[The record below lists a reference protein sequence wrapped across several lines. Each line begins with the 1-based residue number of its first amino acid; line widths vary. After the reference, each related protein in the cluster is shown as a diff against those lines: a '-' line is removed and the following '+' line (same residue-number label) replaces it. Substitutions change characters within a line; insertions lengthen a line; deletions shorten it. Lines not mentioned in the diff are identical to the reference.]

1 MGMTAGRTEESG
13 DRNRIYLRKAIFKCD
28 HIPIIMGMEGTG
40 MNSTTR
46 RTDLPERGQRIYRV
60 QK

>member
-1 MGMTAGRTEESG
+1 MATGRTEESG
-13 DRNRIYLRKAIFKCD
+13 NCDRIYLRKAIFKCD
-28 HIPIIMGMEGTG
+28 HIPIIMGIEGTG